1 MFFAQDDAQVFGTFQ
16 QLVTLT
22 SNMPFDTFLFLIQVS
37 IDRKQ
42 HLPFFDSIVM
52 WREWVSSVTGRAF

>member
-22 SNMPFDTFLFLIQVS
+22 SNMPYDTFLFLVQVS

-42 HLPFFDSIVM
+42 LLPFFENIGM
-52 WREWVSSVTGRAF
+52 WRDWVSSVTGRAF